1 MSSKEKQHLITY
13 VGYSLSTID
22 MTATS
27 NDSAIEKT
35 EVWHGRKEIMARG
48 LTELSKV
55 KERYDSIL
63 DANGPS
69 IIMNNDFIVN
79 AYVDIRKR
87 GCDLRIITEI
97 NNDNL
102 SSSKELAKY
111 SELRH
116 LDGVKGNLGIVDGMS
131 YGAAAT
137 AEEKLFPTQYIYS
150 TVRSFVE
157 QQQYFFDMLWQ
168 KSIPAELR
176 IQELEEGLEPVVIE
190 TIRNPT
196 EIRKI
201 GDALIGSAKDE
212 ILILYST
219 ARAFYRQ
226 DKIGRIDALIRAI
239 IHNPNLKLKIL
250 TPITDNLNKHAL
262 QKLNAVKEQNQ
273 TGSHIDIRQIEPTM
287 QSRVTVLII
296 DRKYSLVIELK
307 DDDKDE
313 SSKAIGLATYS
324 NSGPTVLSYASI
336 FESLW
341 MQAELYKRI
350 KEANN
355 QLEVHDRLQRE
366 FINIAAHE
374 LRNPIQPIL
383 SLSEIVRSSEVDQGN
398 KDLLDVIIRNAKKLR
413 QLTEDVLDVTRI
425 ESKSFQLNKEEIDIE
440 NLAMHV
446 LKDYQIST
454 NNKIKLELIP
464 NENSESHSGKGLVK
478 NGQVIA
484 DRYRIQQVLSN
495 LVDNAVK
502 YTAEGG
508 TISVSV
514 KRNDSEASKDGMVTI
529 RVKDT
534 GSGIDPKIMPRLF
547 TKFASSN
554 TLTGIGLGL
563 YISKSIVEAHGGE
576 IWAENNEQGESGATF
591 SFRISLR

>member
-1 MSSKEKQHLITY
+1 MI
-13 VGYSLSTID
+13 
-22 MTATS
+22 ATS
-27 NDSAIEKT
+27 NDPTIEKT
-35 EVWHGRKEIMARG
+35 EVWHGQKKIMARG
-48 LTELSKV
+48 LIELSKV

-69 IIMNNDFIVN
+69 IIINNDFIN

-87 GCDLRIITEI
+87 GCELRIITEI
-97 NNDNL
+97 TKTNIT
-102 SSSKELAKY
+102 SSKELAKY
-111 SELRH
+111 AELRH

-137 AEEKLFPTQYIYS
+137 SEEKLFPTQYIYS
-150 TVRSFVE
+150 TVKSFVE

-176 IQELEEGLEPVVIE
+176 IQELEEGREPEVIE
-190 TIRNPT
+190 TVRDPI

-201 GDALIGSAKDE
+201 GDTLIGSAKEE

-226 DKIGRIDALIRAI
+226 DKIGRIDAI
-239 IHNPNLKLKIL
+239 IQTIIQNPDLKLRIL
-250 TPITDNLNKHAL
+250 TPIIDNLNKHAL
-262 QKLNAVKEQNQ
+262 RKLNAVKEQNQ
-273 TGSHIDIRQIEPTM
+273 IGYHIDIRQIEPTM
-287 QSRVTVLII
+287 QTRVTALIV
-296 DRKYSLVIELK
+296 DRKYSLIIELK
-307 DDDKDE
+307 DDEKEE

-341 MQAELYKRI
+341 MQAELYRRI

-355 QLEVHDRLQRE
+355 QLEVHDRLQKE

-383 SLSEIVRSSEVDQGN
+383 SLSEIVRSSDIDQGN
-398 KDLLDVIIRNAKKLR
+398 KDLLDVVVRNAKKLR

-464 NENSESHSGKGLVK
+464 GQDSEHNSGKNLSK
-478 NGQVIA
+478 SGQVNA

-508 TISVSV
+508 TISISV
-514 KRNDSEASKDGMVTI
+514 NRNDLKASKDGMVTI

-534 GSGIDPKIMPRLF
+534 GPGIDLKMMPRLF

-554 TLTGIGLGL
+554 TITGMGLGL
-563 YISKSIVEAHGGE
+563 YISKSIVEAHGGD

-591 SFRISLR
+591 SFRIPLRQ